1 MDGGYEAFLETG
13 PVETVGRH
21 KAMDGEQG
29 ITIGIG
35 IRK

>member
-1 MDGGYEAFLETG
+1 MDDGYEAFSETG

-21 KAMDGEQG
+21 RAMDGEQG

-35 IRK
+35 IRE